1 MYSRQTK
8 IFGILGF
15 PLGHTLS
22 PWIHNHLFSLSGFD
36 GVYLVFENEFWN
48 RKGVSSLLD
57 LNVKGVSVTIP
68 FKEWAFGIANEACK
82 ASAQMKASNTL
93 CFTDGKIS
101 AHNTDGEGAIRSI
114 LEKNKKLLNPED
126 SSSILLVGSGG
137 SAKGIL
143 FSLAEKI
150 KENATN
156 HLTTIH
162 SSLPKGKIRILARN
176 KTAVTEMIQS
186 LNVNDLVSPISLEEA
201 MEERKNIS
209 LTIHTTPVGMKG
221 VGGEPIL
228 NRDFFHKHSV
238 LFDIVYNPLETDL
251 VKEAKK
257 KNADIIPGYSMLLYQ
272 GIRQFEL
279 FTQIPV
285 EKKWIGKI
293 ESILLKE
300 LKKRK

>member
-8 IFGILGF
+8 LFGILGF

-36 GVYLVFENEFWN
+36 GVYLVFEDQFWDE
-48 RKGVSSLLD
+48 KGVSSLLD
-57 LNVKGVSVTIP
+57 LKVEGVSVTIP
-68 FKEWAFGIANEACK
+68 FKEWAFSVADTACE

-93 CFTDGKIS
+93 CFADGKIS

-114 LEKNKKLLNPED
+114 LKENKKLLSPED
-126 SSSILLVGSGG
+126 SSSILVIGSGG

-143 FSLAEKI
+143 FSLVRKL
-150 KENATN
+150 KENAAN
-156 HLTTIH
+156 HLTSIH

-176 KTAVTEMIQS
+176 KSAVMEIIRS
-186 LNVNDLVSPISLEEA
+186 LNAEELISSISKEEA

-228 NRDFFHKHSV
+228 NRDFFHKHST

-251 VKEAKK
+251 VKEAKTK
-257 KNADIIPGYSMLLYQ
+257 KAKIIPGYSMLLYQ

-279 FTQIPV
+279 FTKMEV